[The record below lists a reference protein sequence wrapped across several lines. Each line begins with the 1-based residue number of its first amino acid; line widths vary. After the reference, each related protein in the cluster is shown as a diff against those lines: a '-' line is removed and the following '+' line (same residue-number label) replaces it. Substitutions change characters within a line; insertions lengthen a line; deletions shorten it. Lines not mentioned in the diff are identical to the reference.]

1 MTTPTKEQIEEVFNH
16 VFCGETHETVRL
28 SFLALITRIIIVWER
43 IRNSPK

>member
-1 MTTPTKEQIEEVFNH
+1 MTPTKEQVEKVFNH
-16 VFCGETHETVRL
+16 VFCGETHDTVRL